1 MNIKLQVKGLSF
13 KYYSSEINTLND
25 INFCVNE
32 GEWVCI
38 LGENGSGKST
48 LAKLINGL
56 YIANSGEIII
66 NENLV
71 VNDDTI
77 WEVRKDVGMV
87 FQNPDNQ
94 FVGVTVE
101 DDVAFGLENIGI
113 PYNDMHKIV
122 RQSLKHVKMEG
133 FEKSEPHKLSGGQK
147 QRVAIAGAIA
157 TNPSILIL
165 DEATS
170 MLDPIGREEVLN
182 TIRKLNK
189 TNKMTVISITHDL
202 DEAINANRVIVLHQG
217 QIAFDGLPTDL
228 FEEHTLLELLALDFP
243 QIIKLKNLLKVRNI
257 KISKEVLELEGLVEE
272 LWELNSKT

>member
-1 MNIKLQVKGLSF
+1 MLRVKGLSF
-13 KYYSSEINTLND
+13 KYQNSDVTTLND
-25 INFCVNE
+25 ISFSVNQ
-32 GEWVCI
+32 GEWICI

-56 YIANSGEIII
+56 YIAHSGEIVI

-71 VNDDTI
+71 VDDDNI
-77 WEVRKDVGMV
+77 WEVRKNVGMV

-101 DDVAFGLENIGI
+101 DDVAFGLENIGV
-113 PYNDMHKIV
+113 PYNEMHKIV

-157 TNPSILIL
+157 VNPSILIL

-182 TIRKLNK
+182 TIRLLNEI
-189 TNKMTVISITHDL
+189 NKMTVISITHDL
-202 DEAINANRVIVLHQG
+202 EEAIFANRVIVLHQG
-217 QIAFDGLPTDL
+217 KKVFDGIPLEL
-228 FEEHTLLELLALDFP
+228 FENPDILGSLSLDLP
-243 QIIKLKNLLKVRNI
+243 QIIHLKKLLNNI
-257 KISKEVLELEGLVEE
+257 NINISKEVLGLEGLVEE
-272 LWELNSKT
+272 LWELNSKM

>member
-13 KYYSSEINTLND
+13 KYYSSDINALND

-157 TNPSILIL
+157 ANPSILIL

-217 QIAFDGLPTDL
+217 QMAFDGLPTDL
-228 FEEHTLLELLALDFP
+228 FEEHTLLELLSLDFP
-243 QIIKLKNLLKVRNI
+243 QIIKLKNLLKVKNI
-257 KISKEVLELEGLVEE
+257 KINKEVLGLEGLVEE